1 MSWIESLI
9 GTVQQATG
17 RKPVI
22 KPKPQTQKPSFVGVF
37 SNQLPQ
43 GAFMKET
50 GRVIGV
56 DSEQVGRLGGYM
68 DEMGRVFLP
77 ANNKVTSSS
86 WGTAPT
92 APAQEQTFGASSPA
106 IERAYQQ
113 EKSRVAQLSEQD
125 QLAKKYRVADLTKAY
140 NAATGD
146 EKEKIGLE
154 IWATTNPRL
163 AQKLQPGQLGYE
175 QVQSVAA
182 AQSPFGGI
190 MKAAGD
196 MQYADKISFG
206 AVPATDYG
214 VALNTPLTG
223 VQIPTVP
230 QVGVTEA
237 FKGTTPGGISF
248 TEAVELFK
256 PEELSQTQQAIL
268 KRAFEQGFKK

>member
-1 MSWIESLI
+1 MADNLYDYLNQQSPQILSALGRLFKPSGLPAYQMSGTGLQQVKRQRSKEESLYGRYI
-9 GTVQQATG
+9 PGSEQQPI
-17 RKPVI
+17 KSLE
-22 KPKPQTQKPSFVGVF
+22 KPKLQEEKEETLYSF
-37 SNQLPQ
+37 
-43 GAFMKET
+43 
-50 GRVIGV
+50 
-56 DSEQVGRLGGYM
+56 
-68 DEMGRVFLP
+68 
-77 ANNKVTSSS
+77 
-86 WGTAPT
+86 
-92 APAQEQTFGASSPA
+92 SSPA
-106 IERAYQQ
+106 ERDYQQ
-113 EKSRVAQLSEQD
+113 KKALATQLAEQD

-140 NAATGD
+140 NTAATPE

-196 MQYADKISFG
+196 MQFADKISFG

-268 KRAFEQGFKK
+268 KRVFEQGFKK